1 MSVSAKQQTAG
12 IASVWWMFV
21 VVAVIMTISLLL
33 LACLV
38 YCTRYSGETYPGA
51 YDTISV
57 VTSVRKGKLVAGRGH
72 HHAEN

>member
-1 MSVSAKQQTAG
+1 MFVLAEQQTAG

-38 YCTRYSGETYPGA
+38 YCTRYTGETYPGVYNNA
-51 YDTISV
+51 SMA
-57 VTSVRKGKLVAGRGH
+57 SFCRELCNRKHIQAS
-72 HHAEN
+72 